1 MVHLIRPGA
10 LDRDTI
16 WRDRQARWD
25 KKHLH
30 HWQCHLSDYQ
40 HMVLK
45 EFCRRNR
52 VTPYRLVKH
61 LLQEVVE
68 YEVHE
73 HITEALMESEGGRR
87 IIRYIVGGNQR
98 EPHDPPITDGGNAG
112 RDRLA
117 IGGGS

>member
-10 LDRDTI
+10 LDRETI

-40 HMVLK
+40 HIVLK
-45 EFCRRNR
+45 EFCRKNR

-68 YEVHE
+68 YEVNQCL
-73 HITEALMESEGGRR
+73 TEAMVQNADGRR
-87 IIRYIVGGNQR
+87 IYRRIIGGDIGEHRRPQ
-98 EPHDPPITDGGNAG
+98 ITDGGNAG
-112 RDRLA
+112 RNCPVV
-117 IGGGS
+117 GGDS